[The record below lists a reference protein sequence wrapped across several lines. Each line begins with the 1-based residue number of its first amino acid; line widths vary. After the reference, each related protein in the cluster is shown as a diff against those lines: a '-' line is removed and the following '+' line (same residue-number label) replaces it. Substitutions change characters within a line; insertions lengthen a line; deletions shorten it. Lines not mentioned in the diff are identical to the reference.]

1 MSAGEERYRR
11 LLALFDVTA
20 GGHDNPALRFFP
32 FCADVMV
39 DRLGL
44 QPGAKVLDVATGT
57 GAAAVAAA
65 QRIEPGGRVMAVDV
79 ADAML
84 DRAEANV
91 RKMALSNVDL
101 HHMDA
106 RRLDFR
112 SGYYDAVLCSLALF
126 YLPDMAAALGDWLR
140 VLKPG
145 GRLAVSVFAGGVF
158 QPQADLLHRRLQECG
173 VDGAGD
179 QPPWGRVSTVE
190 QFRALLQ
197 SAGAADVQVEPA
209 QLGYH
214 LATAQDWWAVVWNSA
229 LRLQLEWLPPAQ
241 LEALREAHL
250 AEVAAL
256 ASDSG
261 IWLDVPVLLGS
272 ALRPAARGADA
283 PWGGQ

>member
-1 MSAGEERYRR
+1 MSAAEDPDRR
-11 LLALFDVTA
+11 LAALFDATA
-20 GGHDNPALRFFP
+20 GGHDDPALRFYP
-32 FCADVMV
+32 FCADVMA

-44 QPGAKVLDVATGT
+44 QAGARVLDVATGT

-65 QRIEPGGRVMAVDV
+65 QRIEPGGRVMAID
-79 ADAML
+79 ASEAML

-112 SGYYDAVLCSLALF
+112 GGYFDDVLCSLALF
-126 YLPDMAAALGDWLR
+126 YMPDMVAALADWMR

-145 GRLAVSVFAGGVF
+145 GRLAVALFAGGVF
-158 QPQADLLHRRLQECG
+158 QPQADLLRRRLRECG
-173 VDGAGD
+173 CGD
-179 QPPWGRVSTVE
+179 DEPQWGRVSTVE
-190 QFRALLQ
+190 QCRALLQ
-197 SAGAADVQVEPA
+197 SAGAEDIQVEPV
-209 QLGYH
+209 QVGYH
-214 LATAQDWWAVVWNSA
+214 LATADDWWAVVWNSV
-229 LRLQLEWLPPAQ
+229 LRLPLDRLPRER

-256 ASDSG
+256 ASERG

-272 ALRPAARGADA
+272 ARRPPA
-283 PWGGQ
+283 